1 MCPQPPERSERRLG
15 CLWARVSRSREPGV
29 LSLAPA
35 DRPPP
40 YSLVSQRLSDFSDSL
55 KLSLCHL
62 WAWSWGRQG
71 PEKR

>member
-15 CLWARVSRSREPGV
+15 CLWARVSRSGEPGV
-29 LSLAPA
+29 LLLAPA

-62 WAWSWGRQG
+62 WAWPWGRQG